1 MRRAAKLFVRIL
13 PPETTIIE
21 DNLAVFDIISVPSR
35 RFQIPTAGEAP
46 EDEPVPGGMLINQ
59 PPSPSSVVAGS
70 SVALVTFTP
79 CRRLV
84 PPRLV
89 WIHPA
94 EAQSGHVRNKQR

>member
-46 EDEPVPGGMLINQ
+46 EDEISAGTT
-59 PPSPSSVVAGS
+59 PPSHLP
-70 SVALVTFTP
+70 F
-79 CRRLV
+79 
-84 PPRLV
+84 
-89 WIHPA
+89 W
-94 EAQSGHVRNKQR
+94 